1 MLMIPLAFARLGVKW
16 MLAAGLIAWII
27 RFVFFGYGDGGSGE
41 WMLYAA
47 ILLHGVCFDFFFVTG
62 QIYTDMKA
70 GPRIKTQAQ
79 GLITLATY
87 GIGMAIGSKLAG
99 IVTDMY
105 TVEGVRNW
113 TSIWMVPAVIAAVV
127 LVLFLIFFNDQ
138 KAEAAVAKGEVVVG

>member
-1 MLMIPLAFARLGVKW
+1 
-16 MLAAGLIAWII
+16 
-27 RFVFFGYGDGGSGE
+27 
-41 WMLYAA
+41 
-47 ILLHGVCFDFFFVTG
+47 
-62 QIYTDMKA
+62 
-70 GPRIKTQAQ
+70 
-79 GLITLATY
+79 
-87 GIGMAIGSKLAG
+87 MAIGSKLAG